1 MRRTRLA
8 GMAGHGDKLH
18 STCGGRI
25 IAAIETAAAPP
36 NAMSMT
42 QEYLL
47 SLGPEGFHRLA
58 YTDWGEMRNPH
69 VVVCVHGLS
78 RNSRDFDRLA
88 AGLSGRCRV
97 VCPDVVGRGKSDWLK
112 DRFAY
117 SFPTYLNDAATLLA
131 RVTATAPRPGLLSG
145 LLDGLR
151 GHRRDPA
158 EQPVLDWVGTSMG
171 GLIGMLLAA
180 KPGSPIRRLVLND
193 VGAFVPWAG
202 LIRLKGH
209 VGNNTAF
216 ASLEEAERYFRNV
229 CTEFGDPDDEYWKH
243 MTEHGVMQ
251 REDGRYIL
259 RYDPAISRSL
269 PVHMDPELP
278 IGPEF
283 LRGID
288 LWNVWDAVT
297 CPVLVLRGRD
307 SEVLPR
313 DVVAEMQRRRPD
325 LRVAEFD
332 GVGHAPALA
341 TPEQIDVV
349 RDFLLEN
356 AN

>member
-1 MRRTRLA
+1 
-8 GMAGHGDKLH
+8 
-18 STCGGRI
+18 
-25 IAAIETAAAPP
+25 
-36 NAMSMT
+36 MSMA
-42 QEYLL
+42 QEHFL

-58 YTDWGEMRNPH
+58 YTDWGEIRNPH
-69 VVVCVHGLS
+69 VVMCVHGLS

-88 AGLSGRCRV
+88 AALAGSCRV
-97 VCPDVVGRGKSDWLK
+97 VCPDVVGRGESDWLR

-117 SFPTYLNDAATLLA
+117 SFPTYLNDAATLIA
-131 RVTATAPRPGLLSG
+131 RVTATAPSPGLLSG

-151 GHRRDPA
+151 GRQRNTTEP
-158 EQPVLDWVGTSMG
+158 PMLDWVGTSMG

-180 KPGSPIRRLVLND
+180 KSGSPIRRLVLND

-209 VGNNTAF
+209 VGNNIAF

-229 CTEFGDPDDEYWKH
+229 CLEFGELDDEYWKH
-243 MTEHGVMQ
+243 MTGHGVMQ

-297 CPVLVLRGRD
+297 CPVLLLRGRN

-341 TPEQIDVV
+341 TPDQIDVV
-349 RDFLLEN
+349 RDFLLESSG
-356 AN
+356 